1 MLEVACSLV
10 NPNIGELTLRPRI
23 RLQSVAV
30 SPLTIREARPDDFES
45 IIDFWATIDRHTSLP
60 DRVEYLQRFHDFSPD
75 LFLVAEVDGRVA
87 GTVIGGWDGWRAQI
101 ARLATD
107 PALRRSGIARALVE
121 EIEARLRERG
131 AKRIYALVDQRSAP
145 AIPFWEAAG
154 YVGNENIVQYSRNLE
169 DE

>member
-1 MLEVACSLV
+1 M
-10 NPNIGELTLRPRI
+10 TDF
-23 RLQSVAV
+23 
-30 SPLTIREARPDDFES
+30 TIREARPSDFDA

-75 LFLVAEVDGRVA
+75 LFLVAEADGRLV

-107 PALRRSGIARALVE
+107 HSLRRSGIARALVD
-121 EIEARLRERG
+121 EIEARLRKRG
-131 AKRIYALVDQRSAP
+131 AKRIYALVDRRSAP

-154 YVGNENIVQYSRNLE
+154 YAGNENIVQYSRNLE